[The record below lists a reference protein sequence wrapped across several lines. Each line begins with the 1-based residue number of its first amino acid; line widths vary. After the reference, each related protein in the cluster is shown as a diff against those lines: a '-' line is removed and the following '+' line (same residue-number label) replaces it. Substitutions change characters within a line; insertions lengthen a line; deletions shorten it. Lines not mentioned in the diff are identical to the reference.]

1 MICKQ
6 NELDKNEEE
15 INSTKRKIS
24 LGSKEEYMKQKER
37 REELRE
43 KRRRMNL
50 ISELDKQFFNKMNEY
65 V

>member
-1 MICKQ
+1 MRS
-6 NELDKNEEE
+6 E
-15 INSTKRKIS
+15 
-24 LGSKEEYMKQKER
+24 
-37 REELRE
+37 RE